1 MAEIPWVTSFADG
14 LAQAGATGKP
24 ALVDFFNPG

>member
-14 LAQAGATGKP
+14 LAQARAKNRP
-24 ALVDFFNPG
+24 ALVDFYNPG

>member
-14 LAQAGATGKP
+14 LAQARAKGKP

>member
-1 MAEIPWVTSFADG
+1 MAEISWVTSFADG
-14 LAQAGATGKP
+14 LAQTRAKGKP

>member
-14 LAQAGATGKP
+14 LAQARAKGKT

>member
-14 LAQAGATGKP
+14 LAQAKATGKP